1 MTKSQLLNVPKIP
14 NLPPPSSYVEL
25 SCEEQWNA
33 AAENIGKTVF
43 GLAWWDDYLVGC
55 TSSGS
60 VIVWQ
65 IPTTV
70 LDDEEYN
77 DKHPPDEGT
86 SKRQKMAFR
95 SDIDDDIL
103 QSSNRCSRTPVA
115 KLQASTGV
123 LYSIAFLNHSSSLIL
138 GVCGDEGIKL
148 YSWSDIEN
156 LIDNPSAEVS
166 SLSHFRPHTSQS
178 VAEINDFAM
187 DENLFLYGASGD
199 SFGCYKWDTE
209 TETLLKTYS
218 SPARGYLHTLK
229 VLPASTTPGGHS
241 VLLMGGE
248 GGVLGV
254 WDRKQDQVIETLDI
268 KAAMN
273 ASTPL
278 MSSTSPSKGFS
289 RWNNSIHLWSS
300 HIHASTDSSSWWH
313 VCGGAESHTSKSG
326 GFGGYMTS
334 WHAPTR
340 SLAAGCATRESLN
353 HMASYSQLS
362 SSPSS
367 SSSSQ
372 LATIGN
378 ESVVSYWSP
387 TRAERTGRFWCTPPC
402 AYAIDVRE
410 TDGRT
415 AVGGVGHT
423 VDILEYEGPKV
434 YSVSLT

>member
-1 MTKSQLLNVPKIP
+1 MTLSIDAPKIP
-14 NLPPPSSYVEL
+14 ILPPPSSYVEV
-25 SCEEQWNA
+25 SCADQWKA
-33 AAENIGKTVF
+33 AGEIIGKTVF
-43 GLAWWDDYLVGC
+43 GLAWWNDYLVGC

-60 VIVWQ
+60 VIVWR
-65 IPTTV
+65 IPTAV
-70 LDDEEYN
+70 LDDDEYN
-77 DKHPPDEGT
+77 DKQYPVEGT
-86 SKRQKMAFR
+86 GKRQKMEFR
-95 SDIDDDIL
+95 SDTDDDIL
-103 QSSNRCSRTPVA
+103 QSSIRHSRTPLV
-115 KLQASTGV
+115 KFQASTGV

-148 YSWSDIEN
+148 FSWSDIEN
-156 LIDNPSAEVS
+156 LIDNPTAEVS
-166 SLSHFRPHTSQS
+166 PLSHYRPHASQS

-187 DENLFLYGASGD
+187 DENSFLYGASGD

-218 SPARGYLHTLK
+218 TPTRGYLHTLK

-248 GGVLGV
+248 GGILGV
-254 WDRKQDQVIETLDI
+254 WDRKQDQLIENVDI

-273 ASTPL
+273 ACTPL

-289 RWNNSIHLWSS
+289 KWNNSTHLWSS
-300 HIHASTDSSSWWH
+300 HIHASADSSSWWH
-313 VCGGAESHTSKSG
+313 VCGGAESQTSKNA

-353 HMASYSQLS
+353 RMASYSPLS
-362 SSPSS
+362 SLSS

-372 LATIGN
+372 LATIAN

-410 TDGRT
+410 SDGRT

-434 YSVSLT
+434 YSVSLS

>member
-1 MTKSQLLNVPKIP
+1 MTQSLSIP
-14 NLPPPSSYVEL
+14 TIPILPPPSSYVEV
-25 SCEEQWNA
+25 SYEDQWKA
-33 AAENIGKTVF
+33 AGEKAGTTVF
-43 GLAWWDDYLVGC
+43 GLEWLNDYLVGC
-55 TSSGS
+55 TSSGT
-60 VIVWQ
+60 VLVWR
-65 IPTTV
+65 IPTV
-70 LDDEEYN
+70 AVDDEEFN
-77 DKHPPDEGT
+77 DKHHPVKGT
-86 SKRQKMAFR
+86 SKRQKIASS
-95 SDIDDDIL
+95 SDTDDDMQL
-103 QSSNRCSRTPVA
+103 SSIRQSRTPLV

-123 LYSIAFLNHSSSLIL
+123 LYSISFLNHASTVIL
-138 GVCGDEGIKL
+138 GVCGDDGIKL

-156 LIDNPSAEVS
+156 LIDDPTAEVS
-166 SLSHFRPHTSQS
+166 PVSQFRPHASQR

-187 DENLFLYGASGD
+187 DENSFLYGASGD
-199 SFGCYKWDTE
+199 KFGCYKWDTE
-209 TETLLKTYS
+209 TGTLLKTYS
-218 SPARGYLHTLK
+218 SPTGGYLHTLK

-241 VLLMGGE
+241 VLLMSGE
-248 GGVLGV
+248 GGILGV
-254 WDRKQDQVIETLDI
+254 WDRQQDQLIENLDI

-273 ASTPL
+273 ACTPL

-289 RWNNSIHLWSS
+289 KWNNSTHLWSS

-313 VCGGAESHTSKSG
+313 VCGGAESHASKSG

-353 HMASYSQLS
+353 RMASCSPLS
-362 SSPSS
+362 SSSSS

-372 LATIGN
+372 LATIAN

-387 TRAERTGRFWCTPPC
+387 TRAERTGRFWCTAPC
-402 AYAIDVRE
+402 AYAIAVRD

-415 AVGGVGHT
+415 AVGGVGHA